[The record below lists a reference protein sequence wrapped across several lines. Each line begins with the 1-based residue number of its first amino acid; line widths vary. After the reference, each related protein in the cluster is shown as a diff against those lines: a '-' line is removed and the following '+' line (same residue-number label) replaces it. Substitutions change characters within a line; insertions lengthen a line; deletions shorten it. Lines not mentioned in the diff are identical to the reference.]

1 MNMKI
6 TVKHLLVLLGL
17 CAVLP
22 ICEAQNTVVR
32 RSSTAN
38 SSRAGQSGLT
48 TRAKTL
54 YQTEAASEAD
64 VPWSRSIYRQIDLTQ
79 EKNMPLYYPEE
90 VIDGQENL
98 FRVLLGLVATN
109 KITVYEYLDG
119 REIFTEEYEVKVEDM
134 LERFHILYELKAG
147 RTAKRNTYI
156 IEESDV
162 PCNEVLSYYVK
173 EKWIFDQRSSTCYP
187 VIEAICPVLHRV
199 GDFYEMFGDEA
210 VEAAKAL
217 IEADGYTMNEST
229 GFYEKDGQT
238 LSLTISTY
246 AKRSLDTLAI
256 LMQEQFKALGI
267 DAQIKIEDNPES
279 TYLSTKDFEVG
290 LYTAITDKAGEPFTF
305 LNQIKKDEWLDV
317 CGFGNDETDA
327 LIEELRYETD
337 EDKKS
342 ELADQIMTQFYESNC
357 FVSLGQYIKTTAIRT
372 GAGGLGETNPLQFYA
387 ISAESYAN

>member
-48 TRAKTL
+48 TRARTL

-199 GDFYEMFGDEA
+199 GDFGGEPIRYPMFWAKYEDIRPFLAQHYIITDNMNGLSDMMNIWMEPGDMTDIPGMDSSRQFDTSILENA
-210 VEAAKAL
+210 SFFRLKNLQVSYSFPEKW
-217 IEADGYTMNEST
+217 MKRT
-229 GFYEKDGQT
+229 GFIAGFRVFAIARNLFT
-238 LSLTISTY
+238 LTEYSGYDPEVDSNLQMGVYPNS
-246 AKRSLDTLAI
+246 R
-256 LMQEQFKALGI
+256 QFSIGA
-267 DAQIKIEDNPES
+267 E
-279 TYLSTKDFEVG
+279 
-290 LYTAITDKAGEPFTF
+290 FTF
-305 LNQIKKDEWLDV
+305 
-317 CGFGNDETDA
+317 
-327 LIEELRYETD
+327 
-337 EDKKS
+337 
-342 ELADQIMTQFYESNC
+342 
-357 FVSLGQYIKTTAIRT
+357 
-372 GAGGLGETNPLQFYA
+372 
-387 ISAESYAN
+387 

>member
-48 TRAKTL
+48 TRARTL

-199 GDFYEMFGDEA
+199 GDFGGEPIRYPMFWAKYEDIRPFLAQHYIITDNMNNVRNYTYDDFFKLRMF
-210 VEAAKAL
+210 
-217 IEADGYTMNEST
+217 T
-229 GFYEKDGQT
+229 GEIYKTQN
-238 LSLTISTY
+238 LQNMS
-246 AKRSLDTLAI
+246 
-256 LMQEQFKALGI
+256 LMQLYPTPEAQDSARQVIERQLQQFDNSLWVADTEEETTTSKKSARNEVKSEATATDVKAEEPK
-267 DAQIKIEDNPES
+267 AS
-279 TYLSTKDFEVG
+279 TRSSRGTVK
-290 LYTAITDKAGEPFTF
+290 
-305 LNQIKKDEWLDV
+305 
-317 CGFGNDETDA
+317 NDEPKA
-327 LIEELRYETD
+327 S
-337 EDKKS
+337 KS
-342 ELADQIMTQFYESNC
+342 SRT
-357 FVSLGQYIKTTAIRT
+357 KTVKQRSGNSSRSSAPTYSVRRT
-372 GAGGLGETNPLQFYA
+372 R
-387 ISAESYAN
+387 